1 MDKITKIIGDRL
13 RNYRLKSKIS
23 QETLMSTYYGVPI
36 RTGLFKSKFRP
47 DSNPTVCYYK
57 NSTNKIIVKD
67 FGSDFCGD

>member
-1 MDKITKIIGDRL
+1 MESIITIPTKITKELIE
-13 RNYRLKSKIS
+13 NKIS

>member
-1 MDKITKIIGDRL
+1 MESIITIPPKITKELIE
-13 RNYRLKSKIS
+13 NKIS

-57 NSTNKIIVKD
+57 TSTNKIIVKD
-67 FGSDFCGD
+67 FGCDFCGD